1 METYHKIQTAWL
13 RDPATNNKT
22 LLEGR
27 WAKPEFEFLKDLD
40 WVWTEKIDGTNIR
53 VMWDGARVSF
63 AGKTDSAQMPPGLPE
78 VLAAT
83 FTADKMKAAFPDAD
97 NVCLYGEGYG
107 YKIQSGGSYL
117 RDRNDFILFDCRI
130 DDWWLTRESLEDIS
144 HKLQIAIVPVIG
156 VGSLQEAIAM
166 VKKGFKSTIAQNKD
180 LQAEGLVMKP
190 AVELFNRRGERVIS
204 KIKHKDFP
212 RS

>member
-1 METYHKIQTAWL
+1 MKTYHKIQTVFQ

-22 LLEGR
+22 LLEGQ
-27 WAKPEFEFLKDLD
+27 WAKPEFEYLKDLD

-53 VMWDGARVSF
+53 VMWDGASVSF

-78 VLAAT
+78 VLAAI
-83 FTADKMKAAFPDAD
+83 FTTDKLKVVFPDAN

-107 YKIQSGGSYL
+107 YKIQSGGSYI
-117 RDRNDFILFDCRI
+117 RDRNDFILFDCLI

-144 HKLQIAIVPVIG
+144 HKLQIDIVPIIG
-156 VGSLQEAIAM
+156 VGSLEDAIAM

-180 LQAEGLVMKP
+180 LEAEGLVVKP

-212 RS
+212 QI